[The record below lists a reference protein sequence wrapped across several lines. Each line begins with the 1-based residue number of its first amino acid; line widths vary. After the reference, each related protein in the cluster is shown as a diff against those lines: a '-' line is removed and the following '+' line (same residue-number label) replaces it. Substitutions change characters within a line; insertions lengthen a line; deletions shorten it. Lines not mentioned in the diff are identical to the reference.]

1 MLPAAQ
7 LYAVSFPQQEWL
19 VGVFPFVGAI
29 LFGLSVASCRGRP
42 SSGQGVAG
50 GCEQGLGSN
59 RALPLPGSP

>member
-29 LFGLSVASCRGRP
+29 LFGLSVAS
-42 SSGQGVAG
+42 
-50 GCEQGLGSN
+50 
-59 RALPLPGSP
+59 